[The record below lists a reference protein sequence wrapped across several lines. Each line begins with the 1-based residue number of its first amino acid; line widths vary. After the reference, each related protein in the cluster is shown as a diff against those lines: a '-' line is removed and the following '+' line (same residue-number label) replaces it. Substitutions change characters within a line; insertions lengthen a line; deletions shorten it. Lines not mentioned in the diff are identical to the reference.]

1 MPARRGTA
9 KVTLQPV
16 QGSSRTHLVSD
27 AVLAPLPTGR
37 GFAAAARVRLRV
49 LPVNGGRGS
58 TADSKPALPKT
69 QSRSSFQNVHKSHTS
84 EEKKK
89 KKSTFKKPVSNNRAN
104 QCIAQMLEGFIM
116 FYHFIFVVALQT
128 HLSALMIAIYINL
141 LSIPDQEQLVTMLQ
155 LKKKKQQIK
164 TSRKKI
170 MSFYLHRCLHEKVT
184 ILLHRCIKLNTV
196 SKM

>member
-16 QGSSRTHLVSD
+16 QGSPRTHLVSD

-69 QSRSSFQNVHKSHTS
+69 QSRSSFQMYINLTQV
-84 EEKKK
+84 KKK
-89 KKSTFKKPVSNNRAN
+89 KTKKTH
-104 QCIAQMLEGFIM
+104 
-116 FYHFIFVVALQT
+116 HF
-128 HLSALMIAIYINL
+128 
-141 LSIPDQEQLVTMLQ
+141 
-155 LKKKKQQIK
+155 
-164 TSRKKI
+164 
-170 MSFYLHRCLHEKVT
+170 
-184 ILLHRCIKLNTV
+184 
-196 SKM
+196 